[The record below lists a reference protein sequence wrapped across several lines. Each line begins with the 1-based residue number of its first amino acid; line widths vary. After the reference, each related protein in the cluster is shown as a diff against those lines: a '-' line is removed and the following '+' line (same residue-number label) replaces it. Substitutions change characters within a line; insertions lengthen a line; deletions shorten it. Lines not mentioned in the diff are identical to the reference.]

1 MGLRKT
7 KNGNFQIE
15 MDRNGAYTVQ
25 GPDGRIYRF
34 DSPAQAR
41 EMMEHY
47 MDYSYPKYNNSYDDF
62 VCEEH
67 YEEKNKEL
75 KQLTAYQEATIKEL
89 QQANKITIANGK
101 QYSQVPNPAIAKI
114 QEEIDR
120 VEAQIAKSQDEE
132 NKAKMTVYVAGMV
145 KALKLLKGE

>member
-41 EMMEHY
+41 EMMERY

-75 KQLTAYQEATIKEL
+75 EQV
-89 QQANKITIANGK
+89 NKINISNVK
-101 QYSQVPNPAIAKI
+101 QYSQPPNPAIAKI

-120 VEAQIAKSQDEE
+120 VEAKIATSQDEE